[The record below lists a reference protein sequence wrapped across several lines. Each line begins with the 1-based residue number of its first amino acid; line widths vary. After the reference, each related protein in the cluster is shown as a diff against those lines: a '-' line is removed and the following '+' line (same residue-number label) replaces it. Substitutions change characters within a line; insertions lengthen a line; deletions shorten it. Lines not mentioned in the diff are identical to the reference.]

1 MICKIS
7 NFNKWTAKHF
17 SKVFCTELTLLNFI
31 FRFETRIGKIWKKIY
46 CISANIF
53 NPWIVTSFEQ
63 FPQQKFSLFGKKL
76 KFAATFWIFYNFQI
90 PKRIVSA
97 EIRIFFFW
105 KNEKLEFRWFTL
117 NRPLYEFVCLF
128 VSASIVPLVAM
139 LSAPLSSPLCS
150 SLGRRR
156 TMMSMTIPMAA
167 GWLIITFAT
176 DSSMILIGRALCSAV
191 SSISVPAAYS
201 YVAEIANSSNR
212 GFLGSLLSCGW
223 TFGLVISYTLGSVL
237 DWNFLALSACTVPIA
252 QLIVLWVLS
261 MSLLNNFNHQIY
273 LVRF

>member
-1 MICKIS
+1 
-7 NFNKWTAKHF
+7 
-17 SKVFCTELTLLNFI
+17 
-31 FRFETRIGKIWKKIY
+31 
-46 CISANIF
+46 
-53 NPWIVTSFEQ
+53 
-63 FPQQKFSLFGKKL
+63 
-76 KFAATFWIFYNFQI
+76 
-90 PKRIVSA
+90 
-97 EIRIFFFW
+97 
-105 KNEKLEFRWFTL
+105 
-117 NRPLYEFVCLF
+117 
-128 VSASIVPLVAM
+128 M

-150 SLGRRR
+150 TLGRRR
-156 TMMSMTIPMAA
+156 TMMTMTIPMTA

-212 GFLGSLLSCGW
+212 GFLGSLLSVGW

-261 MSLLNNFNHQIY
+261 MSLPNNFNHQINQSDL
-273 LVRF
+273 LVLLCSLLLWLEIFTDQIYW

>member
-1 MICKIS
+1 M
-7 NFNKWTAKHF
+7 
-17 SKVFCTELTLLNFI
+17 LN
-31 FRFETRIGKIWKKIY
+31 
-46 CISANIF
+46 S
-53 NPWIVTSFEQ
+53 
-63 FPQQKFSLFGKKL
+63 
-76 KFAATFWIFYNFQI
+76 
-90 PKRIVSA
+90 
-97 EIRIFFFW
+97 
-105 KNEKLEFRWFTL
+105 
-117 NRPLYEFVCLF
+117 PLYKFVCLF

-150 SLGRRR
+150 TLGRRR
-156 TMMSMTIPMAA
+156 TMMSMTIPMTA

-212 GFLGSLLSCGW
+212 GFLGSLLSVGW

-261 MSLLNNFNHQIY
+261 MSLLYHQIY
-273 LVRF
+273 LVRFQVTFLSITFTGNWRKKRLKKSFQAKKLILIYAI

>member
-1 MICKIS
+1 MSFSSSNLALFKFFTIS
-7 NFNKWTAKHF
+7 KEKNNFRGITEVP
-17 SKVFCTELTLLNFI
+17 SKPNFI
-31 FRFETRIGKIWKKIY
+31 SK
-46 CISANIF
+46 
-53 NPWIVTSFEQ
+53 
-63 FPQQKFSLFGKKL
+63 
-76 KFAATFWIFYNFQI
+76 
-90 PKRIVSA
+90 
-97 EIRIFFFW
+97 
-105 KNEKLEFRWFTL
+105 KNEKLESRWFTL

-261 MSLLNNFNHQIY
+261 MSLLYHQIY

>member
-1 MICKIS
+1 M
-7 NFNKWTAKHF
+7 NF
-17 SKVFCTELTLLNFI
+17 L
-31 FRFETRIGKIWKKIY
+31 
-46 CISANIF
+46 
-53 NPWIVTSFEQ
+53 Q
-63 FPQQKFSLFGKKL
+63 FPNSKKNS
-76 KFAATFWIFYNFQI
+76 FRGNTD
-90 PKRIVSA
+90 
-97 EIRIFFFW
+97 FFFW

-237 DWNFLALSACTVPIA
+237 DWNFLALAACTVPIA

>member
-1 MICKIS
+1 M
-7 NFNKWTAKHF
+7 NF
-17 SKVFCTELTLLNFI
+17 L
-31 FRFETRIGKIWKKIY
+31 
-46 CISANIF
+46 
-53 NPWIVTSFEQ
+53 Q
-63 FPQQKFSLFGKKL
+63 FPNSKKNS
-76 KFAATFWIFYNFQI
+76 FRGNTD
-90 PKRIVSA
+90 
-97 EIRIFFFW
+97 FFFW

>member
-1 MICKIS
+1 M
-7 NFNKWTAKHF
+7 
-17 SKVFCTELTLLNFI
+17 
-31 FRFETRIGKIWKKIY
+31 
-46 CISANIF
+46 
-53 NPWIVTSFEQ
+53 
-63 FPQQKFSLFGKKL
+63 
-76 KFAATFWIFYNFQI
+76 
-90 PKRIVSA
+90 
-97 EIRIFFFW
+97 
-105 KNEKLEFRWFTL
+105 
-117 NRPLYEFVCLF
+117 F

-150 SLGRRR
+150 TLGRRR
-156 TMMSMTIPMAA
+156 TMMTMTIPMTA

-201 YVAEIANSSNR
+201 YVAEIANSNNR
-212 GFLGSLLSCGW
+212 GFLGSLLSVGW

-237 DWNFLALSACTVPIA
+237 DWNFLALAACTVPIA

-261 MSLLNNFNHQIY
+261 MSLLNNFN

>member
-1 MICKIS
+1 M
-7 NFNKWTAKHF
+7 NF
-17 SKVFCTELTLLNFI
+17 L
-31 FRFETRIGKIWKKIY
+31 
-46 CISANIF
+46 
-53 NPWIVTSFEQ
+53 Q
-63 FPQQKFSLFGKKL
+63 FPNSKKNS
-76 KFAATFWIFYNFQI
+76 FRENTD
-90 PKRIVSA
+90 
-97 EIRIFFFW
+97 FFFW

>member
-1 MICKIS
+1 M
-7 NFNKWTAKHF
+7 
-17 SKVFCTELTLLNFI
+17 
-31 FRFETRIGKIWKKIY
+31 
-46 CISANIF
+46 
-53 NPWIVTSFEQ
+53 
-63 FPQQKFSLFGKKL
+63 
-76 KFAATFWIFYNFQI
+76 
-90 PKRIVSA
+90 
-97 EIRIFFFW
+97 
-105 KNEKLEFRWFTL
+105 
-117 NRPLYEFVCLF
+117 F

-150 SLGRRR
+150 TLGRRR
-156 TMMSMTIPMAA
+156 TMMSMTIPMTA

-212 GFLGSLLSCGW
+212 GFLGSLLSVGW

-252 QLIVLWVLS
+252 QLVVLWVLS
-261 MSLLNNFNHQIY
+261 MSLLNLSHQIY
-273 LVRF
+273 LVRFQVISYG